1 MEWRMDRSELTS
13 GCRLEDVIGRHYDE
27 VLARHGDTA
36 QGAHWPNETKRRLR
50 FDVML
55 DLMGTHYGEPGVL
68 CDFGCGTG
76 ELLAHLRRR
85 GLDRLEYVGVDRSAL
100 ALSYARQKFPA
111 ARFVEIDVTAPDA
124 PVDAL
129 ACDWLV
135 CNGVFTVKWEVDE
148 EQMWRFLGDALRC
161 LWPRVRRGLAFNVMS
176 KAVDWE
182 RDDLFHASKDR
193 MAGLLHG
200 IAGRRIAF
208 RADYGLYEYTAY
220 LYR

>member
-1 MEWRMDRSELTS
+1 MERGEGPVGSRP
-13 GCRLEDVIGRHYDE
+13 EDVITRHYDE
-27 VLARHGDTA
+27 LLARHGDTA
-36 QGAHWPNETKRRLR
+36 QGAHWPNEADRRLR

-55 DLMGTHYGEPGVL
+55 DVMWRRRGEPAVL

-76 ELLAHLRRR
+76 ELLPHLQRS
-85 GLDRLEYVGVDRSAL
+85 GLGHLDYVGADRSAL
-100 ALSYARQKFPA
+100 ALSHARRKFPA
-111 ARFVEIDVTAPDA
+111 TRFVEIDANAADA
-124 PVDAL
+124 PINAL

-148 EQMWRFLGDALRC
+148 ERMWVFLSSTLQR
-161 LWPRVRRGLAFNVMS
+161 LWPVVRQGLAFNVMS

-193 MAGLLHG
+193 MARLLHG
-200 IAGRRIAF
+200 LAGRRVTL

-220 LYR
+220 IHR